1 MRRWGP
7 AAVLLALCLGVFPV
21 AAAPVEQ
28 GTRPTLRRGATG
40 PAVVELQRRLNGW
53 IATSRAVPRLAQ
65 DGIFG
70 PRTDAAVRAYQRA
83 RGLAVDGIVGPRTW
97 AALVGARAPAPAR
110 RTPATTP
117 PARPAPAA
125 PAAASG
131 VVVQVACTGK
141 PELTTI
147 INNTGQTITITSIG
161 SLYRPRQ
168 NEPFQR
174 GQQVAAGL

>member
-1 MRRWGP
+1 MRRLGP
-7 AAVLLALCLGVFPV
+7 AVVLLALSLGIFPV

-28 GTRPTLRRGATG
+28 GTRPTLRRGSTG

-97 AALVGARAPAPAR
+97 AALVGARA
-110 RTPATTP
+110 
-117 PARPAPAA
+117 
-125 PAAASG
+125 
-131 VVVQVACTGK
+131 
-141 PELTTI
+141 
-147 INNTGQTITITSIG
+147 
-161 SLYRPRQ
+161 
-168 NEPFQR
+168 
-174 GQQVAAGL
+174 